1 MHAFSIGLGGK
12 HLWPALQ
19 LYLSDLGKVALHT
32 VDQQWVLYHTEHK
45 IWTNIYIYRVS
56 TLPRWRAF
64 NHFDQ
69 IIEISF
75 SDATKLEQLMKVSFA
90 QSALPAQ

>member
-1 MHAFSIGLGGK
+1 MHAFSSGLGGK

-45 IWTNIYIYRVS
+45 IWTNIYIYIEFPLCPVGVHS
-56 TLPRWRAF
+56 ITL
-64 NHFDQ
+64 
-69 IIEISF
+69 
-75 SDATKLEQLMKVSFA
+75 TK
-90 QSALPAQ
+90 